1 MRFEYFIASR
11 LFLKQKSKG
20 RKTGPAVKIAVTGI
34 ALGLAVMLVAIGVVQ
49 GFKHEIRDKVIGVGA
64 HIQIASYYS
73 NYSYEMSPLNVP
85 DTLLGQ
91 LRAIPGVR
99 HVQPQYTK
107 PGMIKTKDDFQVV
120 VFKGV
125 DSCFDASFLKSSLVA
140 GTFPDYSQPSNDV
153 LISEYLS
160 DLLHLKPGDAF
171 LAYFIR
177 DEAQSARRFKVSGVY
192 NTHFTS
198 YDKAFL
204 LTDARHIRQLNDW
217 ESDQAGGIE
226 VFFESM
232 KAFDATQES
241 VYQTMSRYASDT
253 DEVYYMRNLYEL
265 NPDLFGWLDLLDM
278 NVLLILLLMIFVSG
292 FNIISGLLILILERT
307 NFIGV
312 LKALGAGNRQVRRIF
327 VSYSTYLVA
336 IGLLWGNVIGLGIC
350 FLQKYAHV
358 LKLDPSVYYVD
369 AVPIEL
375 NVWWI
380 VLVNVGTILVSMAVV
395 LVPSHL
401 ITHIHPAKAIRF
413 E

>member
-1 MRFEYFIASR
+1 M
-11 LFLKQKSKG
+11 
-20 RKTGPAVKIAVTGI
+20 
-34 ALGLAVMLVAIGVVQ
+34 
-49 GFKHEIRDKVIGVGA
+49 
-64 HIQIASYYS
+64 
-73 NYSYEMSPLNVP
+73 
-85 DTLLGQ
+85 
-91 LRAIPGVR
+91 
-99 HVQPQYTK
+99 
-107 PGMIKTKDDFQVV
+107 
-120 VFKGV
+120 
-125 DSCFDASFLKSSLVA
+125 
-140 GTFPDYSQPSNDV
+140 
-153 LISEYLS
+153 
-160 DLLHLKPGDAF
+160 
-171 LAYFIR
+171 
-177 DEAQSARRFKVSGVY
+177 
-192 NTHFTS
+192 
-198 YDKAFL
+198 
-204 LTDARHIRQLNDW
+204 
-217 ESDQAGGIE
+217 
-226 VFFESM
+226 FFESM